1 MGSTFSL
8 DSIREESERRYGN
21 VTITDVDGHGSTLQ
35 LSAPLRLSDAAMDK
49 VQQLVSE
56 IEGLQTEANSMDTV
70 HRMDALMREVLT
82 LVADQPEVAGAMF
95 DALDRPD
102 RNVLFE
108 KWIAD
113 TQPGEASA

>member
-1 MGSTFSL
+1 MGSSFSL
-8 DSIREESERRYGN
+8 GAIREESERRYGN
-21 VTITDVDGHGSTLQ
+21 VTITDVDGGPLV
-35 LSAPLRLSDAAMDK
+35 LSAPLRLSDSAMDK

-56 IEGLQTEANSMDTV
+56 IEGLQNDANSMETV
-70 HRMDALMREVLT
+70 HRMDGLMREVLM
-82 LVADQPEVAGAMF
+82 LVADKPEVAGAMF
-95 DALDRPD
+95 DGLDRPD

>member
-1 MGSTFSL
+1 MASSFSL
-8 DSIREESERRYGN
+8 EAIREESQRRYGN
-21 VTITDVDGHGSTLQ
+21 VTITDVDGGPVV

-82 LVADQPEVAGAMF
+82 LVADKPDVAGAMF